1 MRFGLMRPIYFG
13 GGGNSLTFSLDLA
26 KSSDTDMRFSL
37 GSEYNFRKI
46 GKIRVGYNTN
56 TGVLAGLGVEYSNF
70 QIDYAY
76 GNPSTDGLLSP
87 VHRISLTYN
96 FGMNR
101 DEMFAIVEEK
111 RLLEEERII
120 ENIREAD
127 RQKVIAEHMG
137 KADEFYAGS
146 RYLDAIVEYQQV
158 ISADP
163 FNQKAKIRLDSS
175 NVRLDQQ
182 LEAQR
187 NQAVMAA
194 IDKDRAEADARFV
207 QEHYDKGRMLLDKSQ
222 YMEALI
228 EFNLVLER
236 DPANQPAKDAITTTQ
251 RRMGDDIS
259 GLVRQARREF
269 DNQNYSE
276 ALRLL
281 SEARLL
287 SMDNPQVKKEVD
299 TFAERVKLQDNIQQG
314 LQLYDIGEYENALD
328 IFGKAL
334 EKDPT
339 NQLIRQYYTRS
350 KIEAQAET
358 EKMDPET
365 ERKFI
370 EGIEKYRAGNYAEAI
385 AVWEK
390 LLEDHPY
397 NKKILEAISG
407 AQDRMKRQSE

>member
-1 MRFGLMRPIYFG
+1 MPLWKR
-13 GGGNSLTFSLDLA
+13 
-26 KSSDTDMRFSL
+26 
-37 GSEYNFRKI
+37 
-46 GKIRVGYNTN
+46 
-56 TGVLAGLGVEYSNF
+56 
-70 QIDYAY
+70 
-76 GNPSTDGLLSP
+76 
-87 VHRISLTYN
+87 
-96 FGMNR
+96 NR
-101 DEMFAIVEEK
+101 
-111 RLLEEERII
+111 RLEEERII

-137 KADEFYAGS
+137 KADEFYADS

-182 LEAQR
+182 LEDQR

-194 IDKDRAEADARFV
+194 IDKDRAESDTRFA
-207 QEHYDKGRMLLDKSQ
+207 QEHYDKGRLLLDKSQ

-259 GLVRQARREF
+259 GLIRQARREF
-269 DNQNYSE
+269 ENQNYSE

-287 SMDNPQVKKEVD
+287 SMDNPQINKEVD
-299 TFAERVKLQDNIQQG
+299 TFVERVKLQENIQAG
-314 LQLYDIGEYENALD
+314 LLLYDIGQYEDALD
-328 IFGKAL
+328 VFGKAL

-339 NQLIRQYYTRS
+339 NQLIRQYYTKS

-370 EGIEKYRAGNYAEAI
+370 EGIEQYMAGNYAEAI